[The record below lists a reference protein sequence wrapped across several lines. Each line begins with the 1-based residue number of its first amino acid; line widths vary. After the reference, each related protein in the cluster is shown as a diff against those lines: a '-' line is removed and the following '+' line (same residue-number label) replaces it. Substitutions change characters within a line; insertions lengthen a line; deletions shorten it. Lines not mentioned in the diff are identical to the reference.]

1 MTNKGSILS
10 TAIAVVGELII
21 YQVLKMMMMADDDD
35 DEHICSEFLKLILS
49 LFLVFSFFTFL
60 RIKERQKKPY
70 TRNI

>member
-21 YQVLKMMMMADDDD
+21 YQVLKMMMMMMMMMIKMMADDDD

-49 LFLVFSFFTFL
+49 LFLVFFFLPF
-60 RIKERQKKPY
+60 
-70 TRNI
+70 

>member
-21 YQVLKMMMMADDDD
+21 YQVLKMMMMMMMMMMIKMMADDDD

-49 LFLVFSFFTFL
+49 LFLVFFFLPF
-60 RIKERQKKPY
+60 
-70 TRNI
+70 

>member
-21 YQVLKMMMMADDDD
+21 YQVLKMMMMMMMMMMMIKMMADDDD

-49 LFLVFSFFTFL
+49 LFLVFFFLPF
-60 RIKERQKKPY
+60 
-70 TRNI
+70 

>member
-21 YQVLKMMMMADDDD
+21 YQVLKMMMMMIMMMMIKMMADDDD

-49 LFLVFSFFTFL
+49 LFLVFFFLPF
-60 RIKERQKKPY
+60 
-70 TRNI
+70 

>member
-21 YQVLKMMMMADDDD
+21 YQVLKMMMMMMMMIKMMADDDD

-49 LFLVFSFFTFL
+49 LFLVFFFLPF
-60 RIKERQKKPY
+60 
-70 TRNI
+70 